1 MRYINVETDNISF
14 YIYIENEMIIK
25 LLYNYTLRKY
35 YLNDN
40 IKYYIHF
47 KDNKNI
53 FFNNLKNTIKYYLN
67 DNIKYIFKMI

>member
-1 MRYINVETDNISF
+1 
-14 YIYIENEMIIK
+14 MIIK

-53 FFNNLKNTIKYYLN
+53 FFNNLKNNIKYYLN
-67 DNIKYIFKMI
+67 DNIK